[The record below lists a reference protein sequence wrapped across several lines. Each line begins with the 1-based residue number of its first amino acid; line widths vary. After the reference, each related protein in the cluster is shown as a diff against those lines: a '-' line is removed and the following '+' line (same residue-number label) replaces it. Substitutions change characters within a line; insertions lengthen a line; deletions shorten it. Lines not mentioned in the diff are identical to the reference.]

1 MGKKLSVSQIF
12 LTNTGGKKMRDKVK
26 AVLENAY
33 PDIDFEGSDELVD
46 KGVLDSITIVG
57 IVSELSME
65 FGIEIPYEEII
76 PDNFNS
82 LDGLTKLVEKYQ

>member
-1 MGKKLSVSQIF
+1 
-12 LTNTGGKKMRDKVK
+12 MRDEVK
-26 AVLENAY
+26 KVLENAF

-46 KGVLDSITIVG
+46 GGILDSITIVG

-76 PDNFNS
+76 PENFNS
-82 LDGLTKLVEKYQ
+82 LDGLASLVEKYQ